1 MSNSGTCMIKKKC
14 YCSVKRFYLLKQDDR
29 TEDKVKEKLD
39 WSSLVSRGAEERQGT
54 KKLKDRGR
62 KSISSRLLLS
72 FVGFESF
79 VLFKRIT
86 DKMLLV
92 LKKKKKK
99 ILNSLWLNACLQVPL
114 CTKIPN
120 LPQDYPKPVFL
131 APVHLLALLLGSQIS
146 WRIEHLVWKILA
158 KNAQNKLT
166 NTKKREGNWKRVKRK

>member
-72 FVGFESF
+72 FVGFGSF

-92 LKKKKKK
+92 LKKKKKDSEFPLVK
-99 ILNSLWLNACLQVPL
+99 CMPSSSFMYENPKPTPRLPQACVSGPSSSTCTSIGLTDQLKNRTLSLKNTGQE
-114 CTKIPN
+114 CTK
-120 LPQDYPKPVFL
+120 
-131 APVHLLALLLGSQIS
+131 
-146 WRIEHLVWKILA
+146 
-158 KNAQNKLT
+158 
-166 NTKKREGNWKRVKRK
+166 

>member
-14 YCSVKRFYLLKQDDR
+14 YCSEKRFYLLKQDDR

-39 WSSLVSRGAEERQGT
+39 WSSLVSRGAGERQGN

-72 FVGFESF
+72 FVGSF

-92 LKKKKKK
+92 LRKKD
-99 ILNSLWLNACLQVPL
+99 SEFPL
-114 CTKIPN
+114 VKCMASSSFMYENPKPTPR
-120 LPQDYPKPVFL
+120 LPQACVSGPSSSTCTCIGLTDQL
-131 APVHLLALLLGSQIS
+131 
-146 WRIEHLVWKILA
+146 
-158 KNAQNKLT
+158 KNRT
-166 NTKKREGNWKRVKRK
+166 